1 MPIEGLNSSN
11 LAGFIAEWAI
21 KGFISCF
28 VLLTGFAYMTF
39 AERKVAALFQTRLGP
54 NRVGPFG
61 FLQPAADGIKL
72 LFKEELI
79 PAGADRFIF
88 ILAPIITVIPAFII
102 LAVVPW
108 GPIVDIPCCT
118 LTIPGLGTTIG
129 QQIFTIHGLGITD
142 SNVAILYILS
152 VASIAVYG
160 IVLAGWSSDNKYAML
175 GGIRSSAQMISYELS
190 LGLSL
195 VGPLMLA
202 GSMSMKDIVDAQA
215 HVWYIFLQPVAAVI
229 FYIAALAEVN
239 RAPFDMPEAEQEL
252 TAGYHTEYS
261 GMKFSLFFMAEYIK
275 MIGVSAI
282 FVSLFLGGWRGPLA
296 ETVPLL
302 GLVYFFG
309 KIVLS
314 LFFMIWLRST
324 HPRLRYDRL
333 MALGWKVMLPIALAN
348 VLVTAAALLDRTL
361 FIVVV
366 SILVVI
372 VAGIFLAQYRRA
384 APRVRARQAAQAAR
398 QAAQAARLP
407 SAAH

>member
-118 LTIPGLGTTIG
+118 ITIPGLGTTIG

-175 GGIRSSAQMISYELS
+175 GGIRSSAQMISYELAF
-190 LGLSL
+190 GLSL

-202 GSMSMKDIVDAQA
+202 GSMSIKDIVDAQA

-361 FIVVV
+361 FIIVV

-384 APRVRARQAAQAAR
+384 AQRVRARQAAQAAR
-398 QAAQAARLP
+398 LASAAR
-407 SAAH
+407 

>member
-1 MPIEGLNSSN
+1 MQIDWGLV
-11 LAGFIAEWAI
+11 AEWAI
-21 KGFISCF
+21 KSIISCF

-39 AERKVAALFQTRLGP
+39 AERKVAALFQTRIGP

-118 LTIPGLGTTIG
+118 ITIPGLGTTIG

-160 IVLAGWSSDNKYAML
+160 VVLAGWSSDNKYAML

-190 LGLSL
+190 LGLAL

-202 GSMSMKDIVDAQA
+202 GSMSVKDIVDAQA

-333 MALGWKVMLPIALAN
+333 MALGWKVMLPVALAN

-361 FIVVV
+361 FIIVV
-366 SILVVI
+366 SVLVVI
-372 VAGIFLAQYRRA
+372 VAGILVAQYRRA
-384 APRVRARQAAQAAR
+384 AQRLRARQAGQAAR
-398 QAAQAARLP
+398 MPSSAR
-407 SAAH
+407 